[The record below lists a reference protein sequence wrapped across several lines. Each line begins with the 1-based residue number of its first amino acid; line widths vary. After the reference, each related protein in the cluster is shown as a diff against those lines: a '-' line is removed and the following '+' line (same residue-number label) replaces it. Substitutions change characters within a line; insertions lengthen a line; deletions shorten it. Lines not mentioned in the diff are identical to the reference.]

1 MIELI
6 VIGDEVLIGQVVEGH
21 MAWIG
26 QRLREQGLRLQR
38 ATLVGDREEAIASAL
53 QEALGRSEAVVITG
67 GLGPTEDDRT
77 RYAIARV
84 AGKELILHEPSYQSI
99 LQRFRQRGQE
109 PVAGW
114 EVMAMIPQGAQVLP
128 NLHGTAPGFIINA
141 DNRMVAVLPGVPSE
155 MRPMFLESVLPLLVS
170 KRKIF
175 YRFHTFYTAG
185 SGEARLA
192 QLIGPLASLQPASI
206 AFLPT
211 IDHGVKVRVE
221 VEGDTES
228 QAGEALSR
236 TVEYVRSRI
245 SEFVFSEEPA
255 ELEEVIVA
263 LMKERRL
270 TLSVAESC
278 TGGMLASRLISVPG
292 ASDVFERGLVTY
304 SNRAKVE
311 LLGVREEVI
320 RSYGAVSEECAQ
332 AMAEGVRLLSSTDWG
347 LSVTGIAGPTGGTPE
362 KPVGLVYIGVAG
374 PDESKVFRYQ
384 FVGDRDEN
392 RRRSTW
398 AALVHLWQHLRKR

>member
-6 VIGDEVLIGQVVEGH
+6 VIGDEVLIGQVVDGH
-21 MAWIG
+21 TAWIG

-53 QEALGRSEAVVITG
+53 QEALCRSEAVVITG

-109 PVAGW
+109 PAAGW

-128 NLHGTAPGFIINA
+128 NLHGTAPGFIINV
-141 DNRMVAVLPGVPSE
+141 DHRMVAVLPGVPSE

-175 YRFHTFYTAG
+175 YRSHTFYTAG

-211 IDHGVKVRVE
+211 IDRGVKVRVE

-228 QAGEALSR
+228 QAGNALSR
-236 TVEYVRSRI
+236 AVDYVRSRI

-263 LMKERRL
+263 IMKERRL

-347 LSVTGIAGPTGGTPE
+347 LSVTGIAGPTGGTAE
-362 KPVGLVYIGVAG
+362 KPVGLVYIGVAS
-374 PDESKVFRYQ
+374 PEESKVFRYQ